1 MVLLTLRV
9 AVGPS
14 TKSKDCVLVLGDDY
28 VDDSINA
35 AVAKHDAVTLASVK
49 IFATA
54 DEKPPGSTLSLEHL
68 GAPRSSTPRAGGRCR
83 CARSVMTR
91 RPRPCLSERRTSSMP
106 ARSRHANVT
115 ATASAI
121 SQISHPAHVTPACT
135 AVAACNPC
143 GEAMSERSRP
153 LSGHPLPGVE
163 QEGEEGPDR
172 GQGARRAARVGDHRP
187 VAAL

>member
-1 MVLLTLRV
+1 MLTLRV

-121 SQISHPAHVTPACT
+121 SQISHPAHVTALEYGGSCLQPLR
-135 AVAACNPC
+135 
-143 GEAMSERSRP
+143 EANMSERSRP
-153 LSGHPLPGVE
+153 GPPL
-163 QEGEEGPDR
+163 
-172 GQGARRAARVGDHRP
+172 ARRRARRRRRP
-187 VAAL
+187 RPRPRRTPSCASG